1 VRRRSLKG
9 KLWSDGDFLRLWTGE
24 TVSEVG
30 TQVTLLA
37 IPSVAILVLR
47 AGPFEVGL
55 LTALEFLAFPVLGL
69 IAGVT
74 ADRVR
79 RRPIMIVSDLGRVAA
94 LASVPIAAYLHVL
107 TMNQLYAVALVVGVF
122 TVFFDVS
129 YQSYLP
135 ALIDR
140 AELVEGN
147 SKLEVTRSS
156 AQVAGPGI
164 AGLLIQVVGGAAAV
178 VVDAISYLASAI
190 AVVMIRK
197 REPTPAPGG
206 TDGQRSDILTEL
218 REGLDAVFGNR
229 VIWRT
234 VGCTATANLGTNMIF
249 AVELIFFYRLLHL
262 SPAVVGLI
270 FAASGVG
277 GILGALSASTLARWV
292 GVGPTIIGSTLI
304 GAVGLF
310 VLPVSL
316 VGPAVP
322 VIIAGYFLASFANP
336 VYNITQVSLRQAITP
351 DRVQGRM
358 NATVRT
364 IVWGTIPLGA
374 FVGGILGTAV
384 GVIPTILIGCV
395 VATSSV
401 LWVLGRP
408 VRSLREQPQPVEPAG
423 PNATSASPP
432 WSSE

>member
-37 IPSVAILVLR
+37 IPSVATLVLR

-164 AGLLIQVVGGAAAV
+164 AGILIQ
-178 VVDAISYLASAI
+178 
-190 AVVMIRK
+190 
-197 REPTPAPGG
+197 
-206 TDGQRSDILTEL
+206 
-218 REGLDAVFGNR
+218 LD
-229 VIWRT
+229 
-234 VGCTATANLGTNMIF
+234 
-249 AVELIFFYRLLHL
+249 
-262 SPAVVGLI
+262 
-270 FAASGVG
+270 
-277 GILGALSASTLARWV
+277 
-292 GVGPTIIGSTLI
+292 
-304 GAVGLF
+304 
-310 VLPVSL
+310 
-316 VGPAVP
+316 
-322 VIIAGYFLASFANP
+322 
-336 VYNITQVSLRQAITP
+336 
-351 DRVQGRM
+351 
-358 NATVRT
+358 
-364 IVWGTIPLGA
+364 
-374 FVGGILGTAV
+374 
-384 GVIPTILIGCV
+384 
-395 VATSSV
+395 
-401 LWVLGRP
+401 
-408 VRSLREQPQPVEPAG
+408 
-423 PNATSASPP
+423 
-432 WSSE
+432 